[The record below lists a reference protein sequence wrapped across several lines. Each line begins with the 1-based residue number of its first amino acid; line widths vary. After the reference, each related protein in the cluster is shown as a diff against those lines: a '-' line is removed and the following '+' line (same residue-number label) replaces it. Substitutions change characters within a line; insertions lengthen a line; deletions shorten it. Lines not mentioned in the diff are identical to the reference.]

1 MGTEFYVGLLALA
14 LIKATPLVYGALCG
28 MLCERSGVTNIG
40 IEGMM
45 LFGAFSAFLGAALID
60 QWTGGVWPAQL
71 YLVFGLLCAM
81 VFTALVAALHAVLS
95 IHYKID
101 QVISGTVINLLA
113 VGITNYVANAYIDPT
128 HLQSAGVF
136 SPISIPLLSK
146 IPILGPILFTQQP
159 LVYLMLIL
167 VVLLQYL
174 VFNTPW
180 GLRMRAV
187 GEHPRAADTVGIGVL
202 RTRYMN
208 IIIGGALA
216 GIGGAVLVLESVGR
230 FQKDITTGR
239 GFIALAV
246 LIFGKWT
253 AVGSLGAA
261 LLFGFAEALG
271 VRLQFKDINQVYA
284 LTVLVGL
291 GVALLGVF
299 WALRK
304 WVQRSHSKQPWWQI
318 ILAVVGGAG
327 LVGISQVVTFP
338 NINIPIEFLGL
349 LPYILTVLIL
359 AGFVRRAV
367 PPAALGSVYEK
378 H

>member
-1 MGTEFYVGLLALA
+1 
-14 LIKATPLVYGALCG
+14 
-28 MLCERSGVTNIG
+28 
-40 IEGMM
+40 
-45 LFGAFSAFLGAALID
+45 
-60 QWTGGVWPAQL
+60 
-71 YLVFGLLCAM
+71 
-81 VFTALVAALHAVLS
+81 
-95 IHYKID
+95 
-101 QVISGTVINLLA
+101 
-113 VGITNYVANAYIDPT
+113 
-128 HLQSAGVF
+128 
-136 SPISIPLLSK
+136 
-146 IPILGPILFTQQP
+146 
-159 LVYLMLIL
+159 
-167 VVLLQYL
+167 
-174 VFNTPW
+174 
-180 GLRMRAV
+180 
-187 GEHPRAADTVGIGVL
+187 
-202 RTRYMN
+202 MN